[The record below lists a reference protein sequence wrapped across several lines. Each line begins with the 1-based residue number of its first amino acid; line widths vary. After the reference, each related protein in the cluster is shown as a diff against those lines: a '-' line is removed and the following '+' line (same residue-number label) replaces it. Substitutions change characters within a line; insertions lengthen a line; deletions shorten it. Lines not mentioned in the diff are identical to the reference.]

1 MPLRATSNIIGF
13 DMMLQRNDVAFFI
26 NAHLVRFGG
35 GSRQVSDAL
44 QVELCSHLGA
54 QPPVLRLPLKPL
66 DLRTSYAMQPPKKC
80 G

>member
-35 GSRQVSDAL
+35 GFSAG
-44 QVELCSHLGA
+44 LGRIA
-54 QPPVLRLPLKPL
+54 
-66 DLRTSYAMQPPKKC
+66 S
-80 G
+80 